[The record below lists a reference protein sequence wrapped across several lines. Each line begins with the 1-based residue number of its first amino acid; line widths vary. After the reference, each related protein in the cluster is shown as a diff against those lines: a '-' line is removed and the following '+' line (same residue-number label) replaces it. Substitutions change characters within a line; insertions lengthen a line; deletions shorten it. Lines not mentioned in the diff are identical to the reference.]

1 MTLQPVLAFILS
13 IIVAG
18 AALVAQGQPAPA
30 QPANLQAAQ
39 DPRSPEV
46 IAKCKTPPP
55 QAPAAAAGRQG
66 APGGQGAPAAPQP
79 IPGPAE
85 YKVDAIPGVIAAGQR
100 WRMVWEAPGN
110 NGDGIIGL
118 DDGTVLAAQNSN
130 AQVVKID
137 DKGTATVLYR
147 DTRTGGSLSMN
158 KKGELFIA
166 ERALNPAI
174 RQLTPQRRLVA
185 DRIDGD
191 TLDCLG
197 GVLNDIIA
205 DSRGGV
211 YFTMGGLF
219 YADPKGV
226 VRRYGQDLR
235 TNGIMLSADEKTLYV
250 TNQQAIA
257 AFDVQADGSLTN
269 QREFGKIP
277 FGGGDGMAID
287 AEGRLYVTGGAAVHV
302 LAPDGK
308 YLGNIPAPTGL
319 ITTAFGGPDKRTL
332 YAIASPRDPNRQGI
346 AAIVGAQLLAI
357 PMQAQGYRG
366 RVK

>member
-1 MTLQPVLAFILS
+1 
-13 IIVAG
+13 
-18 AALVAQGQPAPA
+18 
-30 QPANLQAAQ
+30 
-39 DPRSPEV
+39 
-46 IAKCKTPPP
+46 
-55 QAPAAAAGRQG
+55 
-66 APGGQGAPAAPQP
+66 
-79 IPGPAE
+79 
-85 YKVDAIPGVIAAGQR
+85 
-100 WRMVWEAPGN
+100 
-110 NGDGIIGL
+110 
-118 DDGTVLAAQNSN
+118 
-130 AQVVKID
+130 
-137 DKGTATVLYR
+137 VLYR

-166 ERALNPAI
+166 ERALNPAV

-197 GVLNDIIA
+197 GVLNDIMA

-219 YADPKGV
+219 YADAKGV
-226 VRRYGQDLR
+226 VRRYGPDLR

-250 TNQQAIA
+250 TNGQAIA
-257 AFDVQADGSLTN
+257 AFDVQADGALTN
-269 QREFGKIP
+269 QREFGTIP
-277 FGGGDGMAID
+277 FGNGDGMAID

-302 LAPDGK
+302 LSREGK

-366 RVK
+366 RAK